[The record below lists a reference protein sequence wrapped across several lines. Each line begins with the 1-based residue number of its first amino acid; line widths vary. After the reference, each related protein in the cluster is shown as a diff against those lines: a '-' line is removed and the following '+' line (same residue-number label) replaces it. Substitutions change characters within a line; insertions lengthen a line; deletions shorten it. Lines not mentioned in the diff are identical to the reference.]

1 MRWAYSTLALGA
13 SPGCLFD
20 FLQRRRDNGGP
31 KGVRSR
37 KALPLIL
44 TEAHL
49 HGPDRTGQKASV
61 DHTILPLQGF
71 LHFPQIHP
79 NPAVLDMTFH
89 PEETMKFL
97 KIAVAFCLLAGLAT
111 AQDRLPPKVV
121 RVVGT
126 AEVKV
131 VPDRAVIEIGVE
143 KQDPNASVAKHAEDA
158 AARRI
163 LSALRGNRIDDKDIQ
178 TTFLSLQPQSYTRKG
193 VRISYFVAAQ
203 TMTIT
208 VRDLAKLDTLL
219 ESLIKAGGNRIDSIG
234 YETSDLRKYRDQAR
248 DEAVKAAREKAGA
261 LAKALG
267 QDIGKA
273 QTIEEVPESG
283 YQFPLQIQNA
293 LFANVRSENVS
304 MSLERSSIAVGQKS
318 ISALVTVSFELN

>member
-1 MRWAYSTLALGA
+1 
-13 SPGCLFD
+13 
-20 FLQRRRDNGGP
+20 
-31 KGVRSR
+31 
-37 KALPLIL
+37 
-44 TEAHL
+44 
-49 HGPDRTGQKASV
+49 
-61 DHTILPLQGF
+61 
-71 LHFPQIHP
+71 
-79 NPAVLDMTFH
+79 
-89 PEETMKFL
+89 MKLL
-97 KIAVAFCLLAGLAT
+97 KIAVAFCLLASLAV

-143 KQDPNASVAKHAEDA
+143 KQDPSASVAKHAEDA

-163 LSALRGNRIDDKDIQ
+163 LASLRANRIDEQDIQ
-178 TTFLSLQPQSYTRKG
+178 TTFLSLQPQSYIRKG
-193 VRISYFVAAQ
+193 VRVSYFVAAQ

-219 ESLIKAGGNRIDSIG
+219 ESLIKSGGNRIDSIG

-273 QTIEEVPESG
+273 QSIEEVPDSG
-283 YQFPLQIQNA
+283 YQSPGQIQNA
-293 LFANVRSENVS
+293 LVAIRYADVS
-304 MSLERSSIAVGQKS
+304 TSNASGSSIAVGQKS
-318 ISALVTVSFELN
+318 ISASVTVSFELN

>member
-1 MRWAYSTLALGA
+1 VKPLTTKLLQIALA
-13 SPGCLFD
+13 
-20 FLQRRRDNGGP
+20 
-31 KGVRSR
+31 
-37 KALPLIL
+37 
-44 TEAHL
+44 TW
-49 HGPDRTGQKASV
+49 
-61 DHTILPLQGF
+61 
-71 LHFPQIHP
+71 
-79 NPAVLDMTFH
+79 
-89 PEETMKFL
+89 
-97 KIAVAFCLLAGLAT
+97 LLAGMAA
-111 AQDRLPPKVV
+111 AQDRPKVV

-126 AEVKV
+126 AEIKV

-143 KQDPNASVAKHAEDA
+143 KQDPSASVAKHAEDA

-163 LSALRGNRIDDKDIQ
+163 LAALRGNGIDDKDIQ

-219 ESLIKAGGNRIDSIG
+219 EALIKAGGNRIDSIG

-248 DEAVKAAREKAGA
+248 DMAVKAAHEKAGA

-273 QTIEEVPESG
+273 QSIEEVPEAEYG
-283 YQFPLQIQNA
+283 AANTRFNYA
-293 LFANVRSENVS
+293 FAVP
-304 MSLERSSIAVGQKS
+304 ERDKGPSIAVGQKS
-318 ISALVTVSFELN
+318 ISASVMVSFELN